1 MHTEHTPPLD
11 AELLF
16 AGRRLTGARLASVGR
31 SVDMKCG
38 GPGVAGASATGNL
51 IGHVRSSL
59 LLLPV
64 CTSLYL
70 NAR

>member
-1 MHTEHTPPLD
+1 MMALSN
-11 AELLF
+11 A
-16 AGRRLTGARLASVGR
+16 
-31 SVDMKCG
+31 VDMKCG
-38 GPGVAGASATGNL
+38 GPGVAGANATGNL

-64 CTSLYL
+64 CTSWYL